1 MKKIHLILLLHFLS
15 IHCFSQED
23 KAIHFDTYR
32 ILGTDFLIDL
42 TQEQIIHDKQV
53 DDVILVLVKKDEKQ
67 LGYFRFKLDKEINLA
82 ETRTLKTVL
91 FTTFVSNLQQEIK
104 QKNSVLKKQNIR
116 KAVSLDNLIYSPVL
130 IKLKYN
136 DASRYY
142 KSSTEYQEIVF

>member
-1 MKKIHLILLLHFLS
+1 MKKIHLILFLHFLS

-32 ILGTDFLIDL
+32 MLSTDFLIDL
-42 TQEQIIHDKQV
+42 TQEHIIHDKQV
-53 DDVILVLVKKDEKQ
+53 DDVILVLAKKDEEQ

-82 ETRTLKTVL
+82 ETRTIKTVL
-91 FTTFVSNLQQEIK
+91 FTTFVSNLLQEIK

-116 KAVSLDNLIYSPVL
+116 KAVSLDNLIYSPIL

>member
-32 ILGTDFLIDL
+32 MLGTDFLIDL

-82 ETRTLKTVL
+82 ESRTLKTVL

-116 KAVSLDNLIYSPVL
+116 KAVSLDNLIYSPIL

-136 DASRYY
+136 DTSRYY